1 MPFQKG
7 RSGNPTGKRPGTR
20 HKATQAAL
28 ELLGGDLAA
37 ITQECTRQAKEG
49 NLMAVKLVLDKLIP
63 SAKELPLSLS
73 LPKVEGAATL
83 PAALSAVMVA
93 VAQGDITP
101 GEGQAVCSM
110 LENYRRGL
118 ELTELEARLTA
129 LEGRAAREK
138 Y

>member
-7 RSGNPTGKRPGTR
+7 RSGNPKGKSPGTR

-37 ITQECTRQAKEG
+37 ITQECIRQAKEG

-73 LPKVEGAATL
+73 LPKVEGAVTL
-83 PAALSAVMVA
+83 PAAMSAVMVA

-129 LEGRAAREK
+129 LEEK
-138 Y
+138 AK

>member
-7 RSGNPTGKRPGTR
+7 RSGNPKGKSPGTR

-28 ELLGGDLAA
+28 EMLGGDLEA
-37 ITQECTRQAKEG
+37 ITQECLRQAKEG

-83 PAALSAVMVA
+83 PAALSAVMAA
-93 VAQGDITP
+93 VAQGEITP

-118 ELTELEARLTA
+118 ELTDLEDRLTA
-129 LEGRAAREK
+129 LEEKADREK
-138 Y
+138 H

>member
-1 MPFQKG
+1 MTKFKPGK
-7 RSGNPTGKRPGTR
+7 SGNPCGKPRGALNQTTR
-20 HKATQAAL
+20 AAL
-28 ELLGGDLAA
+28 EVLGGDLEA
-37 ITQECTRQAKEG
+37 ITQECIKQAKEG

-83 PAALSAVMVA
+83 PAALSAVMAA
-93 VAQGDITP
+93 VAQGEITP

-129 LEGRAAREK
+129 LEEK
-138 Y
+138 AK

>member
-7 RSGNPTGKRPGTR
+7 RSGNPKGKSPGTR

-28 ELLGGDLAA
+28 ELLGGDLEA
-37 ITQECTRQAKEG
+37 ITQECIRQAKEG

-73 LPKVEGAATL
+73 LPKVEGAADL

-93 VAQGDITP
+93 VAQGKITP
-101 GEGQAVCSM
+101 GEGQALTAM
-110 LENYRRGL
+110 LEAFRKGL
-118 ELTELEARLTA
+118 ELTDIEARLTF
-129 LEGRAAREK
+129 LESQTK
-138 Y
+138 